1 MVDSHAEQAKE
12 VLEALDMW
20 RVPVDPFA
28 IAKEEGIELAPGLYG
43 RHFDARIEYLCDVD
57 TFAIFFQETG
67 EGRPEGRVRFSIAH
81 ELGHYYLPDHRS
93 VLLSGLSHNSE
104 PDFRSKDPRER
115 EADEFAAD
123 LLMPQELFVEE
134 VEPHQQ
140 GVCVLS
146 ELCRLAS
153 EVFHTSVTST
163 VRRYCQQDFEP
174 CAVVLSENG
183 KIKWAEHSYS
193 MQQRGLSYLQF
204 GSQVPP
210 VTKTASLWKRGS
222 SSDLMTT
229 VEGSVEAGAW
239 YDRPYSGRIWEEGM
253 LLGRTGLVLTY
264 LTLEEAHL
272 ND

>member
-1 MVDSHAEQAKE
+1 MIDCCAGQAKE

-43 RHFDARIEYLCDVD
+43 RHFDARIEYLRDVD
-57 TFAIFFQETG
+57 TFVIYFQEAE

-81 ELGHYYLPDHRS
+81 ELGHYYLPDHRR
-93 VLLSGLSHNSE
+93 VLLSGVSHNSE
-104 PDFRSKDPRER
+104 ADFRSKDPREG

-123 LLMPQELFVEE
+123 LLMPRELFVEE
-134 VEPHQQ
+134 VERHQQ

-153 EVFHTSVTST
+153 EVFRTSVTST
-163 VRRYCQQDFEP
+163 VRRYCRQDFEP

-193 MQQRGLSYLQF
+193 MQLRGLSYLQF
-204 GSQVPP
+204 GSPIP
-210 VTKTASLWKRGS
+210 SSAKTANLWKHAS
-222 SSDLMTT
+222 SSDATAT
-229 VEGSVEAGAW
+229 VEGSVDAGAW
-239 YDRPYSGRIWEEGM
+239 YDRPYSGSIWEEGM
-253 LLGRTGLVLTY
+253 RLGRTGLVLTF
-264 LTLEEAHL
+264 LTLEDAHL
-272 ND
+272 DD